1 MRRLGHEWQVQER
14 RDGWSWHVDGMCV
27 NGGWDNLTG
36 GLAPTKTAAQTAA
49 VLWIDERVED
59 AVAFSRTYPTPRWW
73 LRINR

>member
-1 MRRLGHEWQVQER
+1 
-14 RDGWSWHVDGMCV
+14 MCV

-36 GLAPTKTAAQTAA
+36 GLADTKTAAQTAA
-49 VLWIDERVED
+49 IRWIDERVDD